1 LGLQKEAQNRVDFG
15 LSEIIIVELM
25 LLDFPQL
32 VKAFLS
38 ALPNDDFPVLDSR
51 LFFSCWLALVM
62 DKSTLSMQDLFKRL
76 NHTGISVDISTFS
89 KACKSRSLSM
99 FEQLYR
105 DLLVRLRRELPAKQL
120 HLCPIDSTVVS
131 LTSKLL
137 WAQGYHQVK
146 LLTCLESGSGATEGR
161 AHSSL
166 KCNST

>member
-32 VKAFLS
+32 VKTFLS
-38 ALPNDDFPVLDSR
+38 ALPNDDFPVLDTR

-89 KACKSRSLSM
+89 KAS
-99 FEQLYR
+99 
-105 DLLVRLRRELPAKQL
+105 
-120 HLCPIDSTVVS
+120 PIQ
-131 LTSKLL
+131 K
-137 WAQGYHQVK
+137 
-146 LLTCLESGSGATEGR
+146 
-161 AHSSL
+161 
-166 KCNST
+166 

>member
-1 LGLQKEAQNRVDFG
+1 
-15 LSEIIIVELM
+15 M

-32 VKAFLS
+32 VKTFLS

-89 KACKSRSLSM
+89 KACKSRSLST

-120 HLCPIDSTVVS
+120 HPCPIDSTVVS

-146 LLTCLESGSGATEGR
+146 LLTCLESGSGATEG
-161 AHSSL
+161 SL
-166 KCNST
+166 INFGYDHDANFVGDMLAAIPKNGVGPIQV